1 MTWKDEIK
9 KDVPEFGYP
18 QTRITHSPLFSK
30 DADIVSDLLSEAY
43 NRLYDNKELQEQFI
57 LLHTSGEMGEVDE
70 QRAKK
75 DFDEG
80 FKALGIFLSNFR

>member
-43 NRLYDNKELQEQFI
+43 NRLYDNKELQEQFM

-75 DFDEG
+75 DFDE
-80 FKALGIFLSNFR
+80 

>member
-43 NRLYDNKELQEQFI
+43 NRLYDNKELQEQFM

-70 QRAKK
+70 QRAKQY
-75 DFDEG
+75 FDEG

>member
-43 NRLYDNKELQEQFI
+43 NRLYDNKELQEQFM

-70 QRAKK
+70 QRANK

>member
-1 MTWKDEIK
+1 MTWQNEIK
-9 KDVPEFGYP
+9 KDVPKFGYP
-18 QTRITHSPLFSK
+18 ATKVMHSPMAK

-43 NRLYDNKELQEQFI
+43 NRLYNNKELQEQF
-57 LLHTSGEMGEVDE
+57 LLHHTSGEDSLDKK
-70 QRAKK
+70 RAKK

>member
-43 NRLYDNKELQEQFI
+43 NRLYDNKELQEQFM

>member
-43 NRLYDNKELQEQFI
+43 NRLYDNKELQEQFMR
-57 LLHTSGEMGEVDE
+57 LHTSGEMGEVDE

>member
-1 MTWKDEIK
+1 MSWKDEIK

-18 QTRITHSPLFSK
+18 NTKVMHSPMAK
-30 DADIVSDLLSEAY
+30 DADRVSDLLSEAY
-43 NRLYDNKELQEQFI
+43 NRLYDNKELQEKFL
-57 LLHTSGEMGEVDE
+57 LLHKSGSDGLDKEE
-70 QRAKK
+70 AKK

>member
-1 MTWKDEIK
+1 MSDWERQYLEITKSLDEIK

-43 NRLYDNKELQEQFI
+43 NRLYDLIKDK
-57 LLHTSGEMGEVDE
+57 MGD
-70 QRAKK
+70 K
-75 DFDEG
+75 
-80 FKALGIFLSNFR
+80 

>member
-43 NRLYDNKELQEQFI
+43 NRLYDNKELQEQFM

-75 DFDEG
+75 NFDEG